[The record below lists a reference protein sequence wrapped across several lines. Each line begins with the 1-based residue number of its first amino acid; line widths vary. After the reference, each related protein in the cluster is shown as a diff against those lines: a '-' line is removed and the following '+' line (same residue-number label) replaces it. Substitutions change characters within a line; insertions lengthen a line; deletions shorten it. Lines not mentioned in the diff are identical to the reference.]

1 MINRFSPSGMTRLQI
16 LDSEECGAF
25 RRPIDRSRLVITTMM
40 GMVFGYFISIS
51 SPYVS
56 LTKISLP
63 SNHIPSLALGD
74 DHCRPSTEHF
84 FAENLVTLQ
93 AFELVLNIAVLILNL
108 DELDLNA

>member
-1 MINRFSPSGMTRLQI
+1 METLYRS
-16 LDSEECGAF
+16 GAF
-25 RRPIDRSRLVITTMM
+25 RRPNDRSKLVITTMM

-63 SNHIPSLALGD
+63 SNHISSLAFGD
-74 DHCRPSTEHF
+74 DHCRPSTERF

-93 AFELVLNIAVLILNL
+93 NVSYLVSRQNIVF
-108 DELDLNA
+108 